1 MSEEE
6 ARNGQDLRLPLS
18 EHLEELRTRLIRS
31 LLALGAGAA
40 LCYHWAEDIYR
51 ALLRPLLV
59 QLPGDSRLI
68 FTELTEAFLTYFKVA
83 LWGGFVLA
91 SPVIFYQIWRFVSP
105 GLYRKERK
113 VVLMS
118 AAWSTAGL
126 LAGMAFGYFVAI
138 PQVFSFFLGFGRSL
152 IVPMPSM
159 KESLSLI
166 LRLLLIFGVMF
177 ELPLLLFLLGRAGI
191 LTPALLRK
199 GRKAAALGVLILAGV
214 LTPPDVASQILIAV
228 PLYLLYE
235 AGILLCALG
244 MRGQKAGRRT

>member
-1 MSEEE
+1 MSNEE
-6 ARNGQDLRLPLS
+6 AREGQDLRLPLS
-18 EHLEELRTRLIRS
+18 EHLEELRRRLIRA

-40 LCYHWAEDIYR
+40 ICYHWSEDLYR

-59 QLPGDSRLI
+59 QLPGDSHLI

-91 SPVIFYQIWRFVSP
+91 SPVIFYHLWRFVSP

-113 VVLMS
+113 VVLI
-118 AAWSTAGL
+118 AIAWSTAGL
-126 LAGMAFGYFVAI
+126 LAGMAFGYYVAI
-138 PQVFSFFLGFGRSL
+138 PQVFTFFLGFGRSV

-166 LRLLLIFGVMF
+166 LRLLFTFGVMF
-177 ELPLLLFLLGRAGI
+177 ELPLLLYLLGRAGI
-191 LTPALLRK
+191 LTPALLRR
-199 GRKAAALGVLILAGV
+199 GRKAAALGVLLLAGI

-228 PLYLLYE
+228 PLYVLYE
-235 AGILLCALG
+235 AGILLCAVG
-244 MRGQKAGRRT
+244 MRRPKARPQA

>member
-1 MSEEE
+1 
-6 ARNGQDLRLPLS
+6 
-18 EHLEELRTRLIRS
+18 
-31 LLALGAGAA
+31 
-40 LCYHWAEDIYR
+40 
-51 ALLRPLLV
+51 
-59 QLPGDSRLI
+59 
-68 FTELTEAFLTYFKVA
+68 
-83 LWGGFVLA
+83 
-91 SPVIFYQIWRFVSP
+91 
-105 GLYRKERK
+105 
-113 VVLMS
+113 MS

-199 GRKAAALGVLILAGV
+199 GRKVAALGVLVLAGI
-214 LTPPDVASQILIAV
+214 LTPPDAVSQIVVAV
-228 PLYLLYE
+228 
-235 AGILLCALG
+235 
-244 MRGQKAGRRT
+244 